1 VGIIDAFWKAAAAV
15 LIAYVIA
22 VSSVADFLAH
32 ECGNFWFGYTFQLS
46 DSIASLAFF
55 GIFGVVVFLIC
66 MIRPVGAAVH
76 WWFWIAFA
84 VAVLIA
90 NSLYAQTAPLDV
102 HTATG
107 GNLQCAL
114 RR

>member
-1 VGIIDAFWKAAAAV
+1 MISAFWKAVAADI
-15 LIAYVIA
+15 IAYVIS

-32 ECGNFWFGYTFQLS
+32 QCGDYWFSYTFQLS
-46 DSIASLAFF
+46 ASPVTLAFF
-55 GIFGVVVFLIC
+55 GIFGVAVLLIC

-90 NSLYAQTAPLDV
+90 NSLYAQAAPVDV

-107 GNLQCAL
+107 GNLECAV
-114 RR
+114 RH

>member
-1 VGIIDAFWKAAAAV
+1 MISAFWKAVAAV
-15 LIAYVIA
+15 IIAYLIA

-32 ECGNFWFGYTFQLS
+32 QCGSFWFNYSFQLS
-46 DSIASLAFF
+46 TSVVTLAFF

-66 MIRPVGAAVH
+66 MIRPVGATAH
-76 WWFWIAFA
+76 WLFWIVFA
-84 VAVLIA
+84 IVVLIA

-107 GNLQCAL
+107 GNLQCAI

>member
-1 VGIIDAFWKAAAAV
+1 MISAFWKAIAAV
-15 LIAYVIA
+15 IIAYTIA

-32 ECGNFWFGYTFQLS
+32 QCGNFWFDYTFQLS
-46 DSIASLAFF
+46 ESSITLAFF
-55 GIFGVVVFLIC
+55 GIFGVAVFLIC

-84 VAVLIA
+84 VAVLIG
-90 NSLYAQTAPLDV
+90 NSLYAQSAPLDV
-102 HTATG
+102 HTDTG
-107 GNLQCAL
+107 GTVQCAI

>member
-1 VGIIDAFWKAAAAV
+1 MISAFVKAVAAV
-15 LIAYVIA
+15 IIAYLIA

-32 ECGNFWFGYTFQLS
+32 ECGNFWFNYTFVLS
-46 DSIASLAFF
+46 TGFVTLAFF

-66 MIRPVGAAVH
+66 MIRPVGATAH
-76 WWFWIAFA
+76 WVFWIAFA
-84 VAVLIA
+84 VVVLIA
-90 NSLYAQTAPLDV
+90 NSLYAQTAPLEV

-107 GNLQCAL
+107 GNLQCAI

>member
-1 VGIIDAFWKAAAAV
+1 VISAFFRAVAAV
-15 LIAYVIA
+15 IIAYTIA

-32 ECGNFWFGYTFQLS
+32 QCGSFWFNYTFQLS
-46 DSIASLAFF
+46 ASTITLAFF

-84 VAVLIA
+84 VVVLIA
-90 NSLYAQTAPLDV
+90 NGLYAQRAPLDV
-102 HTATG
+102 HTASG
-107 GNLQCAL
+107 GTLQCAI